1 MEAIDAAGK
10 ISFALNTHTRE
21 LVISDN
27 GKAHQRRSIYAV
39 IQPFFSSKRWVGNRP
54 HRDPEILISH
64 GYDFALKTNAD
75 GITAF

>member
-27 GKAHQRRSIYAV
+27 GKGISDEAYTQLFS
-39 IQPFFSSKRWVGNRP
+39 PFSAAKRWAGNRP
-54 HRDPEILISH
+54 HRDPGNPDQPRL
-64 GYDFALKTNAD
+64 
-75 GITAF
+75 